1 MTPPRL
7 VGSIGPGLLARV
19 LTGAAAVVGLAAA
32 GCGKD
37 GTRAPSG
44 PTAPPTA
51 APAPTPTS
59 TPSAAPAP
67 AAPGFA
73 AAVIATGIA
82 GAYQVPSATQTS
94 ALPAGPVGYV
104 FVSADGS
111 IRVGKTAGFADAR
124 PVRGVGDAIL
134 ALKGELPPYPPPPPP
149 PALTEGRMGARETSP
164 APSHGTLGAAAE
176 MEAGA
181 FASIT
186 GTGDLSSGFDD
197 LDIEGGLIG
206 QEGEMRGGFGFGRS
220 GFGPGGGGTGAG
232 GLGLGTPSFLLVTST
247 TAPSAEWTVVAI
259 DAGVGLARV
268 ARVLEALPGPA
279 ALVVEH
285 GGEAR
290 ALLLT
295 VAPAG
300 LPVGASGD
308 AFVGVPSTG
317 VLADLVTQLDAAV
330 AGGARQVGVQIAP
343 PPRRLRAPAAP
354 QVRIGAPDTEGA
366 LDKAII
372 RRYIKRTIAKISFCY
387 EKALLDKPTLQG
399 TVTTTFVIGPRGLV
413 TSAAGEGVDPAV
425 AACVVGV
432 IKLIEFPK
440 PKGGASVN
448 VRYPFT
454 FRPAGD

>member
-1 MTPPRL
+1 MPTRIDPSADTNTYPTGPA
-7 VGSIGPGLLARV
+7 GSADVCVADGTWYAPAMPVAITAAANP
-19 LTGAAAVVGLAAA
+19 GAAG
-32 GCGKD
+32 
-37 GTRAPSG
+37 
-44 PTAPPTA
+44 
-51 APAPTPTS
+51 
-59 TPSAAPAP
+59 
-67 AAPGFA
+67 
-73 AAVIATGIA
+73 A
-82 GAYQVPSATQTS
+82 GAAEGVE
-94 ALPAGPVGYV
+94 V
-104 FVSADGS
+104 
-111 IRVGKTAGFADAR
+111 
-124 PVRGVGDAIL
+124 GVGA
-134 ALKGELPPYPPPPPP
+134 
-149 PALTEGRMGARETSP
+149 
-164 APSHGTLGAAAE
+164 GAAAE